1 MIITE
6 FLVYA
11 RKISLTPELTN
22 PKPLTPWLS
31 YRRDPTSSRVVT
43 LRCHDLHTGVWG
55 KLGAALV
62 ARKPGSAPFQRD
74 RRERAG
80 LLPRIEHETSSLQR
94 QSVPTRATWWFAS
107 RVRTSLSTGMCA
119 AAPVGYLETGL
130 TAASMGRVPNGYRNS
145 DAETALF
152 LAAEVSSC
160 TVLAEKNCVWAVA
173 NATAAA
179 QAAGLIIRS

>member
-1 MIITE
+1 
-6 FLVYA
+6 
-11 RKISLTPELTN
+11 
-22 PKPLTPWLS
+22 
-31 YRRDPTSSRVVT
+31 
-43 LRCHDLHTGVWG
+43 
-55 KLGAALV
+55 
-62 ARKPGSAPFQRD
+62 
-74 RRERAG
+74 
-80 LLPRIEHETSSLQR
+80 
-94 QSVPTRATWWFAS
+94 
-107 RVRTSLSTGMCA
+107 MCA

-130 TAASMGRVPNGYRNS
+130 TAASMGRVPNGYRDS